1 MTAIK
6 KFSRL
11 ESKAVWIENN
21 ETSSKS
27 VIISFGKS
35 SIIISDTDAIPL
47 DHWNF
52 NSISILSK
60 DKNIFTLIQSE
71 NPSEKL
77 VIEDKDMNEAIE
89 LICDSQNSNAS
100 TFYRLKK
107 ILLYIPFLI
116 LILFIFYLPLI
127 LTKAL
132 ITVTEP
138 KNEIIYYNQS
148 FKKLISNFQMC
159 DKSLIAKNFETK
171 IKKITKNKILI
182 DIIILNYNLDYP
194 IFLPGGK
201 VIIPSSWIIKQKTK
215 NNFNRMINSAI
226 NANINR
232 KVFEKFLNEQNSIK
246 ILYFILGHNISFD
259 LKLDSYSWKDFD
271 KITNNPINVM
281 TTDEEWI
288 DLKNSC
294 YN

>member
-1 MTAIK
+1 
-6 KFSRL
+6 
-11 ESKAVWIENN
+11 
-21 ETSSKS
+21 
-27 VIISFGKS
+27 
-35 SIIISDTDAIPL
+35 
-47 DHWNF
+47 
-52 NSISILSK
+52 
-60 DKNIFTLIQSE
+60 
-71 NPSEKL
+71 
-77 VIEDKDMNEAIE
+77 
-89 LICDSQNSNAS
+89 
-100 TFYRLKK
+100 
-107 ILLYIPFLI
+107 
-116 LILFIFYLPLI
+116 FYLPLI

-132 ITVTEP
+132 IAVTEP

-148 FKKLISNFQMC
+148 FKKLISNFQIC
-159 DKSLIAKNFETK
+159 DKSLIAKSFETK
-171 IKKITKNKILI
+171 IKKSTKNKILI
-182 DIIILNYNLDYP
+182 DIIILKYNSDYP

>member
-21 ETSSKS
+21 DTSSKS
-27 VIISFGKS
+27 VIVSFGKS
-35 SIIISDTDAIPL
+35 SIIISDTNAIPL

-60 DKNIFTLIQSE
+60 DKNVSTLIQSE

-77 VIEDKDMNEAIE
+77 VIEDKDMIEAIK
-89 LICDSQNSNAS
+89 LICDSQNSNAR
-100 TFYRLKK
+100 TFFRLEKFL
-107 ILLYIPFLI
+107 IYIPFLI

-127 LTKAL
+127 LTKSLVA
-132 ITVTEP
+132 VTEP
-138 KNEIIYYNQS
+138 KNEIIYYIQS
-148 FKKLISNFQMC
+148 FDKLISNFQIC
-159 DKSLIAKNFETK
+159 DKSLITKNFETK
-171 IKKITKNKILI
+171 INKSTKNKILI
-182 DIIILNYNLDYP
+182 DIIILKYNSDYP

-201 VIIPSSWIIKQKTK
+201 VIIPLSWIIKQKTK
-215 NNFNRMINSAI
+215 NNFNRLINKAI
-226 NANINR
+226 NANLKR
-232 KVFEKFLNEQNSIK
+232 SVFEKFLNEQNSIK
-246 ILYFILGHNISFD
+246 ILYFMLGHNISFD
-259 LKLDSYSWKDFD
+259 LKLDSYSWTDFD
-271 KITNNPINVM
+271 EMTNNPINVM

>member
-21 ETSSKS
+21 DTSSKS
-27 VIISFGKS
+27 VIVSFGKS
-35 SIIISDTDAIPL
+35 SIIISDTNAIPL

-60 DKNIFTLIQSE
+60 DKNISTLIQSE

-77 VIEDKDMNEAIE
+77 IIEDKDMIEAIE
-89 LICDSQNSNAS
+89 LICDSHNSNAS
-100 TFYRLKK
+100 TFFRLKK
-107 ILLYIPFLI
+107 FLLYIPFLI

-127 LTKAL
+127 LTKTLVA
-132 ITVTEP
+132 VTEP

-148 FKKLISNFQMC
+148 FNKLISNFQMC
-159 DKSLIAKNFETK
+159 DESLIAKNFETK
-171 IKKITKNKILI
+171 INKSTKNKILI
-182 DIIILNYNLDYP
+182 DIIILNYNSDYP
-194 IFLPGGK
+194 FFLPGGK
-201 VIIPSSWIIKQKTK
+201 IIIPSSWIIKQKTK
-215 NNFNRMINSAI
+215 NNFNRLINTAI
-226 NANINR
+226 NANLKRRI
-232 KVFEKFLNEQNSIK
+232 FEKFLDEQNSIK

-259 LKLDSYSWKDFD
+259 LKLDNYSWTDFD
-271 KITNNPINVM
+271 KMTNNSINVM
-281 TTDEEWI
+281 TTDEEWM